1 MVIIRNP
8 LDSLLISVMGV
19 RLSFGRWLS
28 LLITQQGSQAT
39 ANSPRSLTPFTTI
52 NRGSLANHQ
61 VYCLLKSVKLAKHR
75 GVFFQ
80 MKKPVERAF
89 CQKVLFT
96 LYHDITL
103 LIQEQKE

>member
-1 MVIIRNP
+1 ME
-8 LDSLLISVMGV
+8 
-19 RLSFGRWLS
+19 FK
-28 LLITQQGSQAT
+28 AT
-39 ANSPRSLTPFTTI
+39 LTSSTFSYSIATVFKVSETSKTPFDF
-52 NRGSLANHQ
+52 
-61 VYCLLKSVKLAKHR
+61 